1 MVAYESNRAM
11 TSEIH
16 DMSQVI
22 QAKTSEI
29 SQDFGTLQ
37 RAFSMA
43 KLGIHHCPLM
53 RVRVELIANFPQMIS
68 SVDGCQH
75 QIHPQ
80 IITKHALSDKLRLA
94 IGSFR
99 AAISQIGNTTG
110 ILFSG
115 YTVFLGAA
123 KLSYAPQ

>member
-1 MVAYESNRAM
+1 M

-22 QAKTSEI
+22 KAKTAEI
-29 SQDFGTLQ
+29 SQEFGTLN

-43 KLGIHHCPLM
+43 KLGIHHCQLM
-53 RVRVELIANFPQMIS
+53 RFRVELNANFPQMTS

-75 QIHPQ
+75 QIHLQ
-80 IITKHALSDKLRLA
+80 TITKHALSGKLRLA

-99 AAISQIGNTTG
+99 AVISQSGSRIG